1 MVAFVFSLLITAL
14 MCGAVWFVGRVRPPG
29 KPLTWGEAILA
40 ATFVF
45 ALLLMVYGVVPN
57 QWLLW
62 ADNEL
67 GWRKDAFG
75 IPNPFGKSFFEN
87 GISWPGGRG
96 RIQISKEAI
105 RDVIAAT
112 IYIVG
117 LLGQIA
123 AWKWWQSRGERTGTT
138 DVARSAYGRPLIRK
152 ASS

>member
-1 MVAFVFSLLITAL
+1 MVAFLTSLLITAL
-14 MCGAVWFVGRVRPPG
+14 MCVVVVVVGLTRRPG
-29 KPLTWGEAILA
+29 KSLTWGEAVVA
-40 ATFVF
+40 AVFVF
-45 ALLLMVYGVVPN
+45 GLLLLMYGIVPN

-75 IPNPFGKSFFEN
+75 IPNPFGKSFFEK

-112 IYIVG
+112 IYIVA
-117 LLGQIA
+117 LLGQLKF
-123 AWKWWQSRGERTGTT
+123 WKWWQSRGERTVTA
-138 DVARSAYGRPLIRK
+138 DVERSAYGRPLIRK
-152 ASS
+152 AGA

>member
-1 MVAFVFSLLITAL
+1 MVAFVTSLLITAL
-14 MCGAVWFVGRVRPPG
+14 MCLVVFVVGRTRPPG
-29 KPLTWGEAILA
+29 KRLTWGEALVA
-40 ATFVF
+40 GVFVF
-45 ALLLMVYGVVPN
+45 GLLLLLYGIVPN

-75 IPNPFGKSFFEN
+75 IPNPFGKSFFEK

-96 RIQISKEAI
+96 RILVSKEAI

-117 LLGQIA
+117 LVGQIA

-152 ASS
+152 AGA

>member
-1 MVAFVFSLLITAL
+1 MVAFVASLLITAFL
-14 MCGAVWFVGRVRPPG
+14 CFVVFVVGRTRPSG
-29 KPLTWGEAILA
+29 KELTWGEAVVA
-40 ATFVF
+40 AVWVF
-45 ALLLMVYGVVPN
+45 AIFLLIYGIVPN

-75 IPNPFGKSFFEN
+75 IPNPFGKSFFED

-96 RIQISKEAI
+96 RILISKEVV

-117 LLGQIA
+117 LLGQFA
-123 AWKWWQSRGERTGTT
+123 AWKWCQSRGERTVTT

-152 ASS
+152 ARA